1 MSEIAAGILLLL
13 GGLFCAVA
21 GLGVLRLP
29 DVLVRMH
36 ASTKAGTL
44 GVGLIVIG
52 VAVHFATEEGGSL
65 VVAKA
70 LLIVL
75 FLLLTAPVGAH
86 LIGRSAYRS
95 ETPLWEGT
103 VVDERDRMGDEP
115 QAWVDSGTQ
124 TPGGDATPAAGER
137 SDGNPAGER
146 REGDPHDERPD

>member
-1 MSEIAAGILLLL
+1 MSEIASGILLLF

-21 GLGVLRLP
+21 GIGVLRLP

-52 VAVHFATEEGGSL
+52 MAVHFAGDTGGSL

-86 LIGRSAYRS
+86 LIGRAAYRS

-103 VVDERDRMGDEP
+103 VVDERDRMGDGP
-115 QAWVDSGTQ
+115 
-124 TPGGDATPAAGER
+124 
-137 SDGNPAGER
+137 DGNAPVTNEKEAPVPVSDSSAGGNVGEER
-146 REGDPHDERPD
+146 